1 MVLLQIWE
9 IIFQDNRPPSI
20 QGIFSSG
27 IRPQKSCE
35 VFFFSS
41 KEKRKANIPN
51 TLCLSFT
58 NSLIIRRLKFYFST
72 VPCVLLHKGM
82 YSRVTKEQILSYFLC
97 TLVFSLGETACNVSA
112 EVFPTSSH
120 TIFPILKN
128 HKVTYCQ
135 EFPIP
140 WNT

>member
-35 VFFFSS
+35 VFFFLKGEKKS
-41 KEKRKANIPN
+41 KYPKH
-51 TLCLSFT
+51 TLPFIYKFP
-58 NSLIIRRLKFYFST
+58 IIRRLKFYFST

-97 TLVFSLGETACNVSA
+97 TLVFSLGETAHNVSA
-112 EVFPTSSH
+112 EVFPTSSDR
-120 TIFPILKN
+120 IFPILKN